1 MNQSLIYNFFRGVGD
16 IMRKKAVRVVITFET
31 TTNAMAMEKICK
43 EKGQN
48 GRLIPVPGQITAGCG
63 LAWSAEPKARE
74 PLLAFLEENN
84 LKFDQMYEIEL

>member
-1 MNQSLIYNFFRGVGD
+1 VNQPLIYNFLEEWGD
-16 IMRKKAVRVVITFET
+16 SMRKKAVRVVITFET
-31 TTNAMAMEKICK
+31 TTNAMAMEKICR

-84 LKFDQMYEIEL
+84 LKYDQVYEIEI